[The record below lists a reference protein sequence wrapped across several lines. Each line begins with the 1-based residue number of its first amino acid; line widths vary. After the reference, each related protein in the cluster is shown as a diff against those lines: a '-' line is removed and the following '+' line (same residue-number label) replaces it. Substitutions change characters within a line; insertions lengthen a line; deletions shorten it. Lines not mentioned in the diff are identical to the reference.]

1 MPVSKSKR
9 RRFQPPPKPRPKPS
23 PRWIPF
29 LVVGLLALGVVDLVL
44 YYLGLTPGGS
54 QTKYLIIG
62 FALIASGFGLATQ
75 WR

>member
-1 MPVSKSKR
+1 VA
-9 RRFQPPPKPRPKPS
+9 
-23 PRWIPF
+23 
-29 LVVGLLALGVVDLVL
+29 LLALGVVDLVL